1 MKTQQLTITFPKKDT
16 KYKLELMKMKEEDA
30 INVSIDLIE
39 EHQAK
44 LESLTKKSYMSST
57 DYQRAIINLIDKA
70 YESKK

>member
-1 MKTQQLTITFPKKDT
+1 MCQERDWSIMKKRI
-16 KYKLELMKMKEEDA
+16 
-30 INVSIDLIE
+30 SIDLIE

-44 LESLTKKSYMSST
+44 LEALTKKSYMSST

>member
-1 MKTQQLTITFPKKDT
+1 MKKRI
-16 KYKLELMKMKEEDA
+16 
-30 INVSIDLIE
+30 SIELIE